1 MDNYVKPGEVNTF
14 TAPTGG
20 VVAGEAYMIGSLLV
34 IATTS
39 VAQTLPFEGFA
50 GPGVVR
56 VRKLGD
62 DVWAEGAKIYFDAAA
77 SPDPVFTADIGSPAL
92 PLVGVA
98 VEDIAASPA
107 TTTGLVRLDGVA
119 R

>member
-1 MDNYVKPGEVNTF
+1 MDNYSQPGDVLTL

-20 VVAGEAYMIGSLLV
+20 VVSGEAYMIGSLCV
-34 IATTS
+34 VATHS
-39 VAQTLPFEGFA
+39 AAQTLPFA
-50 GPGVVR
+50 GLVRGVVS
-56 VRKLGD
+56 VRKLD
-62 DVWAEGAKIYFDAAA
+62 DEEWAEGDKIYFDADA
-77 SPDPVFTADIGSPAL
+77 SPDPVFTTVVGSPAL

-107 TTTGLVRLDGVA
+107 TATGKVRLDGVA

>member
-1 MDNYVKPGEVNTF
+1 MENYIKPGEVNTF

-20 VVAGEAYMIGSLLV
+20 VVSGEAYMIGSLLV
-34 IATTS
+34 VATAT
-39 VAQTLPFEGFA
+39 VAQTLPFEGIA
-50 GPGVVR
+50 KGVVR
-56 VRKLGD
+56 VRKLD
-62 DVWAEGAKIYFDAAA
+62 DEEWTEGEKVYFDANA
-77 SPDPVFTADIGSPAL
+77 SPDPVFTTEVGSPAL

-107 TTTGLVRLDGVA
+107 VATGKVRLDGVA